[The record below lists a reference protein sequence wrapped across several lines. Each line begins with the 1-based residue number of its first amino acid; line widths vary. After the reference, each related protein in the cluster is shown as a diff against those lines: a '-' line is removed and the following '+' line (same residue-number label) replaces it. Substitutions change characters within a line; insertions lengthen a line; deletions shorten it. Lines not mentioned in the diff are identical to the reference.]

1 MKEIKV
7 NIPDE
12 LERELKEF
20 KLDVSG
26 IVVKS
31 IRDELIKLVALRAIA
46 SRSRMTEEDAVEFG
60 RKIKRG
66 RFEQLRKKGL
76 V

>member
-1 MKEIKV
+1 MKEIKIS
-7 NIPDE
+7 IPDD

-31 IRDELIKLVALRAIA
+31 IRDELIKLVALKLIT
-46 SRSRMTEEDAVEFG
+46 SRSKMTEEDAIELG
-60 RKIKRG
+60 REIKRG